1 MKDLAEKTKSRIDVN
16 RTLLQI
22 CFVIFALIVGLNPT
36 LLRENKFISIQLTFA
51 IPLLLSSI
59 FYRSRLLYGKKIA
72 ELEKFGFISF
82 IIGYSFLINVLGI
95 LLSILVSVIIGIS
108 FLIFNIVLAVI
119 YSLVEIKINKKKIKE
134 RFFKD
139 LLFALLIVIFGI
151 LPSIGYL

>member
-1 MKDLAEKTKSRIDVN
+1 MKDLTEKITSRIDIN
-16 RTLLQI
+16 RTLLEI
-22 CFVIFALIVGLNPT
+22 CFIIFALIVGLNPT

-72 ELEKFGFISF
+72 EIEKFGFVSF

-95 LLSILVSVIIGIS
+95 LLSLLVSVIIGIS

-119 YSLVEIKINKKKIKE
+119 YSLVEIQINKKKIKE